1 MKTKITILTWMAV
14 NNDPKAFKSLLEILG
29 KEYDVN
35 KVIYL
40 YQKEHVEKLKEIKKI
55 YPVTSIEVDVKNPTA
70 HKEIYGIVKNK
81 ILPLVREEQNLVA
94 CRMAHLIRGWSSPK
108 WDAIGI
114 ASN

>member
-70 HKEIYGIVKNK
+70 HK
-81 ILPLVREEQNLVA
+81 
-94 CRMAHLIRGWSSPK
+94 
-108 WDAIGI
+108 
-114 ASN
+114 

>member
-40 YQKEHVEKLKEIKKI
+40 YQKELH
-55 YPVTSIEVDVKNPTA
+55 
-70 HKEIYGIVKNK
+70 
-81 ILPLVREEQNLVA
+81 
-94 CRMAHLIRGWSSPK
+94 IRYIQIQKQSMVPYL
-108 WDAIGI
+108 
-114 ASN
+114 